1 MTRRIMPS
9 PMVDVAGRVVVVTGA
24 GSGIGAASTRALLA
38 LGASVL
44 AVDRRDEGLVEMRE
58 RVDAPDLEVLTADAS
73 SESGVESVMHMCRE
87 RFGALHGVVA
97 SAGISR
103 HGAAHETP
111 PSEWDE
117 VIEANLRSV
126 YLAAHFGV
134 PLMRETGGGGA
145 LVAVASQIG
154 LVGKRRAAA
163 YCAAKG
169 GVVNLVRAMAL
180 DYAAEGIRVNCVCPG
195 PIRSPMLL
203 ESLAHE
209 GDASLGLD
217 ALSSQVP
224 AGRLGTPEEVASTI
238 VFLLSAAAS
247 FVTGAAWT
255 VDGGYVAA

>member
-1 MTRRIMPS
+1 MQS
-9 PMVDVAGRVVVVTGA
+9 PVLDVAGLVVVVTGA

-44 AVDRRDEGLVEMRE
+44 AVDRRDDGLIEFRQQ
-58 RVDAPDLEVLTADAS
+58 VDSPNLEVLTADAS
-73 SESGVESVMHMCRE
+73 NESEVENVMYTCRE
-87 RFGALHGVVA
+87 RFGALDGIVA

-103 HGAAHETP
+103 HGAAHDTP
-111 PSEWDE
+111 PSVWDE
-117 VIEANLRSV
+117 VIAANLRSV

-134 PLMRETGGGGA
+134 PLMRETGGSGA
-145 LVAVASQIG
+145 LVAVASQMG
-154 LVGKRRAAA
+154 LVGRRRAAA

-195 PIRSPMLL
+195 PIRTPMLID
-203 ESLAHE
+203 SLAEE
-209 GDASLGLD
+209 GDASQGLD
-217 ALSSQVP
+217 AISSQVP
-224 AGRLGTPEEVASTI
+224 ARRLGTPEEVASTI
-238 VFLLSAAAS
+238 LFLLSAAAS